1 MSQETSIFI
10 KKGRGRSRSR
20 SQTSTTRRSRSR
32 SRSRAPSRMMR
43 LSRRKPLA
51 LVTHN
56 FTERVIE
63 EYNLPVNGSGL
74 FQTFALQDVYNT
86 ASYQKLFE
94 YYKINKV
101 IITLRYKAAMQSHQD
116 SVVNANPGT
125 QSVNEVNPIVWFK
138 VDHNDVA
145 AQSLSEM
152 KSSTRTKEIQFTNN
166 NPKIQI
172 VLKPAIQEE
181 AYKSSVQ
188 STYIPKW
195 GQWLTTGDPTVPHYG
210 IKMYATGPAAA
221 SSGLYGSIVVEKQYY
236 FSCKNNE

>member
-32 SRSRAPSRMMR
+32 SRSRAPSRSMS

-51 LVTHN
+51 LTTHN
-56 FTERVIE
+56 FCERVVE

-74 FQTFALQDVYNT
+74 FQTFAIQDVYNT
-86 ASYQKLFE
+86 LSYQKLFE

-101 IITLRYKAAMQSHQD
+101 IITLRYKAALNSHQD
-116 SVVNANPGT
+116 TVTATT

-138 VDHNDVA
+138 VDHNDVS

-152 KSSTRTKEIQFTNN
+152 KASTRTKEIQFTNN

-195 GQWLTTGDPTVPHYG
+195 GQWLTTGDPSVPHYG

-221 SSGLYGSIVVEKQYY
+221 SSTSYGSIVVEKMYY